1 MAISLNS
8 ALIQPSAAE
17 LTKSAQPL
25 NIKSLSE
32 DLQKTAV
39 NLNPAAVYHPS
50 DDAQTVSPTLEAI
63 DVWLGRP
70 QAADF
75 PKIAEQHRN
84 AHESLKLAFEDFK
97 SALSDTFPDL
107 ANKKFGFTVETDGSL
122 KALNS
127 NSELSASDMEQLN
140 ALLNASGALKTAAN
154 SYRDTSIELVA
165 ADAGWGGSL
174 LGKYNLTKE
183 NFANTIDL
191 AALFIPKG
199 KAPSA
204 EAIDGLFSHQL
215 WRKGE
220 LGTPASDA
228 AIVAAREAAI
238 NAKRI
243 DEKV

>member
-8 ALIQPSAAE
+8 AFIQPSATE
-17 LTKSAQPL
+17 LSKTAQPL
-25 NIKSLSE
+25 TTTSLSE
-32 DLQKTAV
+32 DLKKTAV

-50 DDAQTVSPTLEAI
+50 DESQTISPTMEAI
-63 DVWLGRP
+63 DVWLGRS

-75 PKIAEQHRN
+75 PQIAEQHKN

-97 SALSDTFPDL
+97 SALSYTFPDL
-107 ANKKFGFTVETDGSL
+107 ASKKFGFTVEADGNL
-122 KALNS
+122 KALNPD
-127 NSELSASDMEQLN
+127 NELSASDMDQLN
-140 ALLNASGALKTAAN
+140 SLLNASGALKTAAL

-165 ADAGWGGSL
+165 ADAGWGGSH

-183 NFANTIDL
+183 NFANTIDM
-191 AALFIPKG
+191 AALFLPKG
-199 KAPSA
+199 NAPST
-204 EAIDGLFSHQL
+204 EAIDGFFSHQL

-228 AIVAAREAAI
+228 AIVAARDAAI
-238 NAKRI
+238 DAKRI

>member
-1 MAISLNS
+1 MAISLNT
-8 ALIQPSAAE
+8 AFIQPSVAE
-17 LTKSAQPL
+17 LNKTAQPL
-25 NIKSLSE
+25 TPKLLSE
-32 DLQKTAV
+32 DLQKTSV

-50 DDAQTVSPTLEAI
+50 DDAPTVSPDMEVIETFI
-63 DVWLGRP
+63 GRP

-75 PKIAEQHRN
+75 PQVAARHKD

-107 ANKKFGFTVETDGSL
+107 ANKKFGFTVEADGNL
-122 KALNS
+122 KALDPAN
-127 NSELSASDMEQLN
+127 ELSASEMDQLN
-140 ALLNASGALKTAAN
+140 SLLNASSSLKTAAS

-165 ADAGWGGSL
+165 ADAGWGGNL

-191 AALFIPKG
+191 AALFVPKG
-199 KAPSA
+199 NVPSA

-228 AIVAAREAAI
+228 AIVAARD
-238 NAKRI
+238 AKRI
-243 DEKV
+243 SEKV

>member
-1 MAISLNS
+1 MAISFNS
-8 ALIQPSAAE
+8 AFIQPSAAE
-17 LTKSAQPL
+17 LKKTAQTL
-25 NIKSLSE
+25 TTKSLSE
-32 DLQKTAV
+32 DLQKTSV

-50 DDAQTVSPTLEAI
+50 DDAQAVSPILEAVNVFI
-63 DVWLGRP
+63 GRS

-75 PKIAEQHRN
+75 PQIAEQHRN
-84 AHESLKLAFEDFK
+84 AFESLKMAFEEFK

-107 ANKKFGFTVETDGSL
+107 ANKKFGFTVEADGSL
-122 KALNS
+122 KALNPD
-127 NSELSASDMEQLN
+127 SELSASDMDQLN

-165 ADAGWGGSL
+165 ADAGWGGSH

-199 KAPSA
+199 NAPSA

-220 LGTPASDA
+220 LGTPASNA
-228 AIVAAREAAI
+228 LIVAAREAAF